1 MPTSFLGWDVRVV
14 DKKEFVDEIRSMIE
28 PVVNSEGV
36 ELLDVEFRRERQGY
50 VLRVFIDHEDGIT
63 IEDCSRVSSTL
74 SDFLDVMDPIHHPY
88 HLEVSSPG
96 LDRPLKKPEH
106 FARYIGSIITV
117 RTTTP
122 ISNRKNFKGFLRKAS
137 EDEIILECDGSDFTI
152 PTGLVEKANLA
163 YFETEKARK
172 KQKVRHIPLCDK

>member
-1 MPTSFLGWDVRVV
+1 VV
-14 DKKEFVDEIRSMIE
+14 DKKFVDEIRTMIE

-36 ELLDVEFRRERQGY
+36 ELLDVEFRRERHGY

-74 SDFLDVMDPIHHPY
+74 SDFLDVVDPIHHSY

-106 FARYIGSIITV
+106 FARYIGSIITLK
-117 RTTTP
+117 TTIP

-137 EDEIILECDGSDFTI
+137 EGEIIMECDGTNFTI
-152 PTGLVEKANLA
+152 PMELIEKANLA

-172 KQKVRHIPLCDK
+172 KHKAKHIPLCNK